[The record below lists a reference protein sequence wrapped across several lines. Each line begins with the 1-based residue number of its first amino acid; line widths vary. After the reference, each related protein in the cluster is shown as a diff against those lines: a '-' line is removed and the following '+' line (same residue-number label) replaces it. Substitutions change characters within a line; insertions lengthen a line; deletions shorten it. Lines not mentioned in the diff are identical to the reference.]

1 MDVWAEIILLVLAAF
16 AVLALFSISRYLEV
30 LATEMTALRML
41 VEGEAEIGRAEQARL
56 N

>member
-1 MDVWAEIILLVLAAF
+1 MDLWAEIVLLVLATF
-16 AVLALFSISRYLEV
+16 VVLALFSISRYLEV
-30 LATEMTALRML
+30 LAAEITALRML